1 MTGKAW
7 PAYFAKI
14 NASNGF
20 ASALQDQLTEYED
33 DIFVDSNSCVKIS
46 DITKGKTF
54 PIRKLHELLT
64 RNFQME
70 SRPSLFRTRAT
81 SSQFTKRCHALEQ
94 GSCEY
99 PKIHFSDQ
107 NGVSE
112 TACSSIESDNTIS
125 PLNISSSLTETI
137 FETYSIRPDFLRI
150 LLSFGDEPHI
160 AEARSSNHAQT
171 ILSNDD
177 CKCKLPLQGAEGAT
191 LLIGTTRR
199 RHVQTQLRR
208 DEWSGTQKQ
217 LV

>member
-33 DIFVDSNSCVKIS
+33 DIFVDSGSCVKIS
-46 DITKGKTF
+46 DITKGRLFLVSNLQK
-54 PIRKLHELLT
+54 LLT
-64 RNFQME
+64 RSFQME

-81 SSQFTKRCHALEQ
+81 SSQFTKCCHVLKQ
-94 GSCEY
+94 GSCEC

-107 NGVSE
+107 NEVSKP
-112 TACSSIESDNTIS
+112 ACSSIQSDNTIS

-171 ILSNDD
+171 VLSNGD
-177 CKCKLPLQGAEGAT
+177 CKCNSIL
-191 LLIGTTRR
+191 
-199 RHVQTQLRR
+199 
-208 DEWSGTQKQ
+208 
-217 LV
+217 